1 MTTKSAATMTET
13 EATDPEAPAPRP
25 LRADAVRN
33 RKRVLEAAE
42 ALMATGGGKVQIE
55 EVAQL
60 AGVGVGT
67 VCRHFP
73 TKDALMQAVMTG
85 LYETMLDD
93 ARTSL
98 ADPDSAG
105 AFATFMRRM
114 AELLAHYRVLAEEVA
129 TKIDLPDAAI
139 PTRDALYAAVTELV
153 TRAQAAGTV
162 RADIGP
168 ADMALL
174 FAGIAQA
181 ASFAGEIE
189 STLRERYLTI
199 VLDGLRPLDPTPLP
213 GRPLGFEELRR
224 LKQQHT

>member
-1 MTTKSAATMTET
+1 VRKQATVSEEDPRSA
-13 EATDPEAPAPRP
+13 RP

-33 RKRVLEAAE
+33 RKRVLDAAE

-73 TKDALMQAVMTG
+73 TKDALMQAVLTG

-98 ADPDSAG
+98 VDPDPSL
-105 AFATFMRRM
+105 AFDTFMRRM
-114 AELLAHYRVLAEEVA
+114 AEQLAHYRVLAEEMA

-139 PTRDALYAAVTELV
+139 PTRDALHAAITELV
-153 TRAQAAGTV
+153 GRAQAAGAV

-181 ASFAGEIE
+181 ASFAGDIE
-189 STLRERYLTI
+189 PTLRDRYLTI
-199 VLDGLRPLDPTPLP
+199 VLDGLRPLHPSVLP
-213 GRPLGFEELRR
+213 GRPLGFDELMQ
-224 LKQQHT
+224 LKQQHA